1 MKKID
6 KLGKIFNIILSVLYI
21 PLSLFSWLMQMVS
34 VDTIDATNP
43 LYITWINIFCI
54 ISFLIPLLCIAGIV
68 VSVLLRRKGHSV
80 SSFIVQFIPLA
91 VFILNLVFLF
101 FADLIP
107 KAI

>member
-1 MKKID
+1 MQKID
-6 KLGKIFNIILSVLYI
+6 KLRRTFNIILTVLYF

-54 ISFLIPLLCIAGIV
+54 ISFLIPFLCIAGIV
-68 VSVLLRRKGHSV
+68 LSILWRKKGHSV
-80 SSFIVQFIPLA
+80 PSFIVQLIPLA

-101 FADLIP
+101 FADFIP
-107 KAI
+107 KVI

>member
-6 KLGKIFNIILSVLYI
+6 KLGRMFNIILTVLYV

-43 LYITWINIFCI
+43 VYITWINIFCI

-68 VSVLLRRKGHSV
+68 VSVLLRRKGHTV
-80 SSFIVQFIPLA
+80 PSFIVQFIPLA
-91 VFILNLVFLF
+91 VFILNLAFLF
-101 FADLIP
+101 FADFIP

>member
-6 KLGKIFNIILSVLYI
+6 KLGRIFNTILTVLYF
-21 PLSLFSWLMQMVS
+21 PLSFFSWLLQMVS

-54 ISFLIPLLCIAGIV
+54 ISFFIPLLCIAGIV
-68 VSVLLRRKGHSV
+68 ASIFLRKKGYSV

-91 VFILNLVFLF
+91 VFILNLAFLF
-101 FADLIP
+101 FADFIP